1 MVGLSEIKKSTFCAK
16 HHCSRIASKMK
27 SSLLFGAVL
36 FFSLFSGASVQAGDI
51 AAGEKVFRKCSACHV
66 VAKEQHRTGPHLV
79 GLFGRAAA
87 TADGYKKY
95 SKALKASGIIW
106 DKTSLND
113 YLEAPKKYV
122 KGTRMAFAGLKKQ
135 ADRDNVIAYLKQFS
149 Q

>member
-1 MVGLSEIKKSTFCAK
+1 MVPSKK
-16 HHCSRIASKMK
+16 
-27 SSLLFGAVL
+27 
-36 FFSLFSGASVQAGDI
+36 Q
-51 AAGEKVFRKCSACHV
+51 
-66 VAKEQHRTGPHLV
+66 
-79 GLFGRAAA
+79 

-113 YLEAPKKYV
+113 YLEAPKTYV

-135 ADRDNVIAYLKQFS
+135 ADRDNVIAYLQQFS